1 MLRRPPSSTRTDT
14 LFPYTT
20 LFRSGSTVYADPRS
34 PPTGSLGES
43 GRAQPRSTAAI
54 RCRNDNFTGL
64 KNGSEGPMKLTDVR
78 STALGLSVAALLAG
92 SAAVAQAQET
102 FITIGTGGQT
112 GVYYQ
117 VGGAV
122 CRLVN
127 RNTAEHHI
135 KCTHTTGGSVDN
147 INGIRNG
154 DLNRSEEHTSELQS
168 LMRISYAAFCLKKK
182 NNA

>member
-1 MLRRPPSSTRTDT
+1 
-14 LFPYTT
+14 
-20 LFRSGSTVYADPRS
+20 
-34 PPTGSLGES
+34 
-43 GRAQPRSTAAI
+43 
-54 RCRNDNFTGL
+54 
-64 KNGSEGPMKLTDVR
+64 MKLTDVR

-154 DLNRSEEHTSELQS
+154 DLNFGVAQSDWQYHAYNGTSPERSEEHTSELQS
-168 LMRISYAAFCLKKK
+168 LMRISYAVFCLQKKK
-182 NNA
+182 KTQP

>member
-1 MLRRPPSSTRTDT
+1 
-14 LFPYTT
+14 
-20 LFRSGSTVYADPRS
+20 
-34 PPTGSLGES
+34 
-43 GRAQPRSTAAI
+43 
-54 RCRNDNFTGL
+54 
-64 KNGSEGPMKLTDVR
+64 MKLTDVR

-154 DLNRSEEHTSELQS
+154 DLNFGVAQSDWQYHAYNGTSTETFPQGAFKELREIGRAKVRTQVT
-168 LMRISYAAFCLKKK
+168 
-182 NNA
+182 NATYVCRLP

>member
-1 MLRRPPSSTRTDT
+1 
-14 LFPYTT
+14 
-20 LFRSGSTVYADPRS
+20 
-34 PPTGSLGES
+34 
-43 GRAQPRSTAAI
+43 
-54 RCRNDNFTGL
+54 
-64 KNGSEGPMKLTDVR
+64 MKLTDVR

-135 KCTHTTGGSVDN
+135 KYTHTTGGSVDN
-147 INGIRNG
+147 INGIRKIGRAHVCTPVTNAH
-154 DLNRSEEHTSELQS
+154 LVCRLLLEQ
-168 LMRISYAAFCLKKK
+168 K
-182 NNA
+182 N

>member
-1 MLRRPPSSTRTDT
+1 
-14 LFPYTT
+14 
-20 LFRSGSTVYADPRS
+20 
-34 PPTGSLGES
+34 
-43 GRAQPRSTAAI
+43 
-54 RCRNDNFTGL
+54 
-64 KNGSEGPMKLTDVR
+64 MKLTDVR

-154 DLNRSEEHTSELQS
+154 DPNLGVAQS
-168 LMRISYAAFCLKKK
+168 DWPYHASNGHSTETFPPGPFKQRRAGAWV
-182 NNA
+182 

>member
-1 MLRRPPSSTRTDT
+1 
-14 LFPYTT
+14 
-20 LFRSGSTVYADPRS
+20 
-34 PPTGSLGES
+34 
-43 GRAQPRSTAAI
+43 
-54 RCRNDNFTGL
+54 
-64 KNGSEGPMKLTDVR
+64 MKLTDVR

-92 SAAVAQAQET
+92 SAAVAQAQAT

-135 KCTHTTGGSVDN
+135 KCTHTTRRSVHN
-147 INGIRNG
+147 INAIPNS
-154 DLNRSEEHTSELQS
+154 DLHNTGHQKCKETGYTQCVNLGV
-168 LMRISYAAFCLKKK
+168 
-182 NNA
+182 